1 MIHAIRKWAGRLHSL
16 SVLILLLTIC
26 ISVSLSAQTFNG
38 QGGLPIP
45 PGAPVQTVGITT
57 SIATVSGV
65 GIIGNGCV
73 FIDNVTID
81 LTHTFVGDI
90 AIFVI
95 APSGQ
100 VLELS
105 SSNGGAG
112 DNYINSVFK
121 DNTALFIT
129 SGSPPYTGVWRPEGR
144 QQNTVPPFS
153 NSNPLGTFTFACL
166 LYTSP

>member
-1 MIHAIRKWAGRLHSL
+1 MIHAKRKWAGKSPSP
-16 SVLILLLTIC
+16 SVGLLFLAFIYSNLIL
-26 ISVSLSAQTFNG
+26 AQTFNG
-38 QGGLPIP
+38 QGGLLIP
-45 PGAPVQTVGITT
+45 PGAPTQTVGITT
-57 SIATVSGV
+57 SIATVTGV

-73 FIDNVTID
+73 TIENVTID

-95 APSGQ
+95 APTGQ

-105 SSNGGAG
+105 SSNGGSG

-129 SGSPPYTGVWRPEGR
+129 SGSPPYTGIWRPEGR
-144 QQNTVPPFS
+144 QQSTTPPFPMALHS
-153 NSNPLGTFTFACL
+153 AHL
-166 LYTSP
+166 LSQTLLMD